1 MEPVVGAWCIAG
13 IFVIIITGSII
24 HFFYPWSGESI
35 IMGLMFPVNESVW
48 EHLKLGY
55 WALVMFSIP
64 EYFFINKLV
73 NNYFLAKLTGIIAL
87 ELTVLI
93 VFYGYFLFTCRSIF
107 WINIASFVLG
117 ALACQFSVYRIFHM
131 ASASN
136 QIAIISLA
144 GLLLMPIIFG
154 ILTLYPPHYGIFED
168 KREHIFGIN
177 KEK

>member
-1 MEPVVGAWCIAG
+1 LYEIVGVIFIIIVGAAL
-13 IFVIIITGSII
+13 
-24 HFFYPWSGESI
+24 HFTFELSGNNPIVGAFSA
-35 IMGLMFPVNESVW
+35 VNESVW

-64 EYFFINKLV
+64 EYFFINKSV

-93 VFYGYFLFTCRSIF
+93 IFYGYFLFTRRSIF

-117 ALACQFSVYRIFHM
+117 ALACQYTVYRIYHL
-131 ASASN
+131 ASVSN

-144 GLLLMPIIFG
+144 GLLLIPILFG
-154 ILTLYPPHYGIFED
+154 ILTLYPPHYGIFKD
-168 KREHIFGIN
+168 KRDHVFGIN